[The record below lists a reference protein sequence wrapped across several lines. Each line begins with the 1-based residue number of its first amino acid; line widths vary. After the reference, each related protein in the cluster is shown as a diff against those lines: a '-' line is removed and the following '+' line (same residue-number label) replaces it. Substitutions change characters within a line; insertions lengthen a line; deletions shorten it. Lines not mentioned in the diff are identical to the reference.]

1 MGGGRFG
8 GALGERALPGVIRRS
23 RGTRDP
29 IGGRLGGRGATAL
42 PQGAIRR
49 PRRGTA
55 FLCDF
60 VRIVIDLNDGVRLNI
75 RPFFEAGVLRE
86 KAQKLY
92 IKWGKTAARTSPP
105 PRGTPSC
112 INDHHITLAE
122 KAAAREVK

>member
-1 MGGGRFG
+1 MAVFLSFVVALCERTISYHLFG
-8 GALGERALPGVIRRS
+8 L
-23 RGTRDP
+23 
-29 IGGRLGGRGATAL
+29 TASHF
-42 PQGAIRR
+42 
-49 PRRGTA
+49 T
-55 FLCDF
+55 F